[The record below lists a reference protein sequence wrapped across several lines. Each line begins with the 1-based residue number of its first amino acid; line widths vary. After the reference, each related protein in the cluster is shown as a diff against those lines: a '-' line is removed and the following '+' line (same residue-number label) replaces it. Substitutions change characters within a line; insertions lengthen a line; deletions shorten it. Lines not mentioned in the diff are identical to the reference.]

1 MKRIASF
8 IVRFHSA
15 IFFAFM
21 AIAVVCGFLAVQVN
35 VNTDMTKY
43 LPASMQMKQG
53 ADIMSDEFG
62 DATTIEL
69 MVTGPATSDERQKF
83 ADDLTE
89 FEHVDSATF
98 EPSDARYEN
107 GDYTHYTLVC
117 KADPY
122 SSDVEHACNEIAGA
136 CQSRGYEYW
145 IDTESLNNATSNL
158 TAVLVFAVII
168 AMAILFILAAS
179 WIEPLLLL
187 FTIGIAVIINLGTNI
202 VFGTVSDTT
211 YACGSI
217 LQMALSMDYLIMLLN
232 RYRAEHSEGATPS
245 AAMERAIVGGMSAIA
260 SSSATTVAGL
270 LCLVLMSFTIGRD
283 MGLVLAKG
291 VFLSLVCAFAV
302 MPALVLW
309 FDGLMER
316 TRKPSP
322 YPQMR
327 ALATYAFKG
336 RYALCAVFVVLL
348 VCGLAFKGLATP
360 AYITPSKNP
369 DHAAIE
375 QQFDLEEQIVVL
387 YRSSDEKASAKVTQ
401 ELEKMNGITEAR
413 CFASTLGKKRSA
425 ASLAKETDMDASLLR
440 MLVTYG
446 YMGNRAPAM
455 TGREL
460 ASYIRSGFADDM
472 GALLDEDSTSKLD
485 SLASLVDSDLDADK
499 SYSAGAAYKGL
510 SGHTNIKRG
519 TLEMIYLAHAANS
532 NVYNP
537 AWKMS
542 VEELM
547 SLLVDDVL
555 ENPTFDDV
563 IDADAR
569 AQILDAAELVQD
581 GKESLVTDEY
591 GRIVCKTPYA
601 ADSNEMDALCT
612 QLREKLDHE
621 LSGGYWLVGRGP
633 MVQEMAASF
642 NSEFNFISL
651 VTAGV
656 IFLIVLITFRNL
668 MIPLLLVPL
677 IQTAFNWDMVI
688 GGLVGEPIYYVALI
702 VVQAILMGAT
712 IDYAI
717 LMTTNYREARARK
730 GIRESV
736 QTAYR
741 NSIRTV
747 CMSGSILVFVCLIL
761 GLTAGGITGQIC
773 LVISEGATASVIL
786 VLLVLPGLLAALDR
800 FVVPKRVRKMAP
812 RDRAIP

>member
-8 IVRFHSA
+8 IVRFHTI
-15 IFFAFM
+15 IFFVFM

-53 ADIMSDEFG
+53 SDIMSEEFG

-69 MVTGPATSDERQKF
+69 MVTGLSTGDERQQL
-83 ADDLTE
+83 ADDLAQ
-89 FEHVDSATF
+89 FAHIDSATF
-98 EPSDARYEN
+98 EPDDARYVN
-107 GDYTHYTLVC
+107 GSYTHYTLIC

-145 IDTESLNNATSNL
+145 VDTESLNNATNDL
-158 TAVLVFAVII
+158 TVVFIFAVVI
-168 AMAILFILAAS
+168 AMLILFILASS

-202 VFGTVSDTT
+202 IFGTVSDTT

-232 RYRAEHSEGATPS
+232 RYRAEHTGSVAPT
-245 AAMERAIVGGMSAIA
+245 AAMERAIAGGMSAIA
-260 SSSATTVAGL
+260 SSSATTIAGL

-283 MGLVLAKG
+283 MGLALAKG
-291 VFLSLVCAFAV
+291 VFLSLVCAFAI

-316 TRKPSP
+316 TSKPSP

-327 ALATYAFKG
+327 ALSTYAFKG
-336 RYALCAVFVVLL
+336 RYVLCVVFVVLL
-348 VCGLAFKGLATP
+348 ACGLAFKGLATP

-369 DHAAIE
+369 DHVAIE
-375 QQFDLEEQIVVL
+375 QQFDLEEQIVIL
-387 YRSSDEKASAKVTQ
+387 YRSSDAAVSAQLTSEIEQTSGV
-401 ELEKMNGITEAR
+401 TEAR
-413 CFASTLGKKRSA
+413 SFATTLGKKRSA
-425 ASLAKETDMDASLLR
+425 ASLAKETDMNASLLR
-440 MLVTYG
+440 MLVYYG
-446 YMGNRAPAM
+446 HEDGKTLAM
-455 TGREL
+455 TGHEL
-460 ASYIRSGFADDM
+460 AKYVRGGFASDM
-472 GALLDEDSTSKLD
+472 GELMSEDDASKLG
-485 SLASLVDSDLDADK
+485 SLADIVESDLETGK
-499 SYSAGAAYKGL
+499 RYSADAAFSAL
-510 SGHTNIKRG
+510 SSHASIKRG
-519 TLEMIYLAHAANS
+519 TIEIIYLAHASNS
-532 NVYNP
+532 SAYNP
-537 AWKMS
+537 SWKMS

-547 SLLVDDVL
+547 DLLVNDVL
-555 ENPTFDDV
+555 EDPAFDSV
-563 IDADAR
+563 IGANER
-569 AQILDAAELVQD
+569 AQIIDAAQLADD
-581 GKESLVTDEY
+581 GKASLVTGEY
-591 GRIVCKTPYA
+591 GRIICKSPYA
-601 ADSNEMDALCT
+601 ADSAEMDALCT
-612 QLREKLDHE
+612 QLREKLDQE
-621 LSGGYWLVGRGP
+621 LTDGYWLVGRGP

-642 NSEFNFISL
+642 NDEFNFISL
-651 VTAGV
+651 ATAGV
-656 IFLIVLITFRNL
+656 IFLIVLVTFRNV

-677 IQTAFNWDMVI
+677 IQTAFNWDMLV

-702 VVQAILMGAT
+702 VVQSILMGAT

-717 LMTTNYREARARK
+717 LMTTNYREARK
-730 GIRESV
+730 HHGIRESV

-773 LVISEGATASVIL
+773 LVISEGATASVVL
-786 VLLVLPGLLAALDR
+786 VLLALPGLLAALDR
-800 FVVPKRVRKMAP
+800 FVIPKRVRVAQRKQE
-812 RDRAIP
+812 

>member
-1 MKRIASF
+1 MKHIASF

-15 IFFAFM
+15 IFFVFM
-21 AIAVVCGFLAVQVN
+21 AVTVVCGFLAVQVN

-53 ADIMSDEFG
+53 SDIMSSEFG

-69 MVTGPATSDERQKF
+69 MVTGPAAGKERQEL
-83 ADDLTE
+83 ADDLE
-89 FEHVDSATF
+89 KFAHIDSATF
-98 EPSDARYEN
+98 EAGDTRYEN
-107 GDYTHYTLVC
+107 GDYTHYTLIC

-122 SSDVEHACNEIAGA
+122 SDDVGRACNEIAGA

-145 IDTESLNNATSNL
+145 IDTESLNNATNNL
-158 TAVLVFAVII
+158 SVVLVFAVII

-202 VFGTVSDTT
+202 IFGTVSDTT

-232 RYRAEHSEGATPS
+232 RYRAEHSRGLAP
-245 AAMERAIVGGMSAIA
+245 ADAMERAIAGGMSAIA

-309 FDGLMER
+309 FDALMER

-327 ALATYAFKG
+327 AFASYAFKG
-336 RYALCAVFVVLL
+336 RYALCVVFVVLL
-348 VCGLAFKGLATP
+348 ACGLAFKGLATP

-375 QQFDLEEQIVVL
+375 EQFGLEEQIVVL
-387 YRSSDEKASAKVTQ
+387 YRNADEAASAALTR
-401 ELEKMNGITEAR
+401 EIENMDGISEAR
-413 CFASTLGKKRSA
+413 SYATTLGKKRSA
-425 ASLAKETDMDASLLR
+425 ASLAKETDMDESLLR
-440 MLVTYG
+440 MLVYYEHEDGMT
-446 YMGNRAPAM
+446 PAM
-455 TGREL
+455 TGGEL
-460 ASYIRSGFADDM
+460 ANYVRGGFAEDM
-472 GALLDEDSTSKLD
+472 GSMLDEGIISKLN
-485 SLASLVDSDLDADK
+485 SLAGIIESELAASK
-499 SYSAGAAYKGL
+499 SYSSDTAYTAL
-510 SGHTNIKRG
+510 SNHASIKRG
-519 TLEMIYLAHAANS
+519 TIEMIYLAHAANS
-532 NVYNP
+532 NAYSSD
-537 AWKMS
+537 WKMS

-547 SLLVDDVL
+547 DLLVSKILKD
-555 ENPTFDDV
+555 PAFDSV
-563 IDADAR
+563 IGTDER
-569 AQILDAAELVQD
+569 AQINDAAELVRT
-581 GKESLVTDEY
+581 GKESLVTNEY

-601 ADSNEMDALCT
+601 ADSTEMSALCI
-612 QLREKLDHE
+612 QLREKLGQE
-621 LSGGYWLVGRGP
+621 LSGEYWLVGRGP

-642 NSEFNFISL
+642 NDEFNFISL

-656 IFLIVLITFRNL
+656 IFLIVLITFRNIA
-668 MIPLLLVPL
+668 IPLLLVPL
-677 IQTAFNWDMVI
+677 IQTAFNWDMLV
-688 GGLVGEPIYYVALI
+688 GGLVGDPIYYVALI
-702 VVQAILMGAT
+702 VVQSILMGAT

-717 LMTTNYREARARK
+717 LMTTNYREART
-730 GIRESV
+730 REDVRTSV

-773 LVISEGATASVIL
+773 LVISEGATASVAL

-800 FVVPKRVRKMAP
+800 FVVPKRSQKVKP
-812 RDRAIP
+812 RE